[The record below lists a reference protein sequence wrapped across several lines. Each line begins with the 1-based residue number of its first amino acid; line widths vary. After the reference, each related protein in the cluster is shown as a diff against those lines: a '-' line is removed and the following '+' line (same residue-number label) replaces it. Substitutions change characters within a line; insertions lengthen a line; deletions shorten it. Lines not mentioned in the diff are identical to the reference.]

1 MKLNISKLRRKVVKS
16 FIPIGE
22 SLRSEGLTDNEIIR
36 AFNNHV
42 DLKIRNYYN
51 RLDRNISRVVFDL
64 KKSDAADSRAEL
76 IFYDK
81 LIKEEIAFKFQYKI
95 SPYRVDFL
103 INGFLIV
110 EIDGPHHNDE
120 KQIIYDKKR
129 DRYLGKYGYTVV
141 RYPIWLIAMDIN
153 AVVEQIRDF
162 KERHH
167 TG

>member
-1 MKLNISKLRRKVVKS
+1 MKLNISKLRRKVIDS
-16 FIPIGE
+16 FVPIGE
-22 SLRSEGLTDNEIIR
+22 SLRNEGLSDNKIIR

-42 DLKIRNYYN
+42 DLKVRNYYN

-64 KKSDAADSRAEL
+64 IKPDSTADSKAEI

-81 LIKEEIAFKFQYKI
+81 LIKEKIKFKFQYQI

-103 INGFLIV
+103 IKDFLIV

-120 KQIIYDKKR
+120 KQKKYDEKR
-129 DRYLGKYGYTVV
+129 DKYLKSYGYKVV

-153 AVVEQIRDF
+153 AVIKQIKD
-162 KERHH
+162 E
-167 TG
+167 